1 MQNTCLVHQDTTSIC
16 DAEHVCIQQQPA
28 GEAAERLG
36 QLHTA
41 LLPVHHLCC
50 SGAHQLL
57 RLRLVLG
64 GPPRGG
70 HQLLAH

>member
-1 MQNTCLVHQDTTSIC
+1 MQNTCLVHQETTPVS

-41 LLPVHHLCC
+41 LLPVHHLRC
-50 SGAHQLL
+50 SGADQLF

-64 GPPRGG
+64 GPAGGG